1 MYTPKQTINTAIDTV
16 QNAKK
21 AAVSFF
27 VPHEGLQQ
35 LLNSHV
41 DSQSKYTKEFAEH
54 FIDTSTAVMFKM
66 MDKEVHQAFYNKFT
80 STTK

>member
-1 MYTPKQTINTAIDTV
+1 MYTPKQTINTVIDTV

-35 LLNSHV
+35 LLNSYV
-41 DSQSKYTKEFAEH
+41 DSQSKYTKEFAEQ
-54 FIDTSTAVMFKM
+54 FIDTSTAVMFKL
-66 MDKEVHQAFYNKFT
+66 MDKEVQKSFYDKFT
-80 STTK
+80 SIAK

>member
-1 MYTPKQTINTAIDTV
+1 MYTPKQTINTAIDAI

-21 AAVSFF
+21 STVNFF
-27 VPHEGLQQ
+27 VPHEGLKEI
-35 LLNSHV
+35 LNSHV
-41 DSQSKYTKEFAEH
+41 DMQAKYTKEFAEH
-54 FIDTSTAVMFKM
+54 FIDTSTAVMFKL